1 MSAPDTR
8 AARLNWVAL
17 ASALVPLAVANVC
30 YLVSATAGHI
40 PLCVPYVEGCTSIS
54 ASGRYGMAY
63 WLFKAGM
70 LPSAGLL
77 ALFWVLCYRWLRSLA
92 DPRRRTDTV
101 ILWLGVTSAA
111 FLVLYTVFLGSK
123 GDFYNLMRRYGV
135 TVYYSFGFLAQL
147 ILLQRL
153 RRLTQQGTLRLP
165 PWLLRTKTGV
175 LLSLLIMG
183 LVSIPV
189 SNFWIEKDIVENVL
203 EWNFSWVLVSYY
215 VLTWRAWQ
223 ICGYDARLG
232 HAGPR

>member
-135 TVYYSFGFLAQL
+135 TVYYSFGYLAQL

-153 RRLTQQGTLRLP
+153 RRLTQQGALRLP